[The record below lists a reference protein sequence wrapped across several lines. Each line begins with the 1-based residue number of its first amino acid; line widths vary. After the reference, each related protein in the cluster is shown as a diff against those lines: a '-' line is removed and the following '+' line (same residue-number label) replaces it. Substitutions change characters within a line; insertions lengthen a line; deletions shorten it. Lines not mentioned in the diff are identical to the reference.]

1 MSDEKIIEQ
10 INKALA
16 EEFEFEMDDMQPDAH
31 LIDDL
36 ELDSLDFVDLVVV
49 LQNEFGLKLRDDNAV
64 RDVRK
69 LGDVHKLV
77 LDRLKENEDTV

>member
-1 MSDEKIIEQ
+1 MSEQEIIDKI
-10 INKALA
+10 NNALA
-16 EEFEFEMDDMQPDAH
+16 EEFEFESDDMTPDAH

-64 RDVRK
+64 REVR
-69 LGDVHKLV
+69 LLSDVHELV
-77 LDRLKENEDTV
+77 IARLKEKQS